1 MSSAS
6 AEARAQRAARL
17 RILHSPG
24 RSPRRQRNPGL
35 TARMQVV
42 TRRRTP
48 AASCGMLSAKQGSVE
63 MRKITFAVYNPP
75 KEGLPYLAAIIAPNG
90 AVAAVAYQTAANAI
104 DHSIDPR
111 VFRIGSE

>member
-1 MSSAS
+1 M
-6 AEARAQRAARL
+6 
-17 RILHSPG
+17 
-24 RSPRRQRNPGL
+24 
-35 TARMQVV
+35 MQVV

-90 AVAAVAYQTAANAI
+90 AVAAVGYRRCDPSRFVWPSDPPLQGTGILRAVSANAQ
-104 DHSIDPR
+104 PNNGT
-111 VFRIGSE
+111 FALN